1 MGDTSRRVPPPVI
14 LLVEPNLSLA
24 SLISSWLTKEGYS
37 VVSATIDDEALKLCK
52 EIIKIDLLITDVF
65 LFGASGIELAA
76 LVAVLHP
83 TIKTLYLSS
92 IDENVLRM
100 QGVPKSASILE
111 KPVAFSDLLAK
122 VNEMLG

>member
-14 LLVEPNLSLA
+14 LLVETNLSLA
-24 SLISSWLTKEGYS
+24 SLISNWLTKEGYS

-52 EIIKIDLLITDVF
+52 EIGKIDLLITDIF

-76 LVAVLHP
+76 LVEVLHP
-83 TIKTLYLSS
+83 GIKTLYLSS

-111 KPVAFSDLLAK
+111 KPLAFSDLISK
-122 VNEMLG
+122 VNEMLE